1 MNRVPSSYQIADNT
15 FPSRKKMF
23 QAPQEIKKKKNITK
37 KCYLCVYIYWW
48 GRMHVLVSHRY
59 LWQAPLKSS
68 TIARTKK
75 KKHVTI
81 FWHIVGQILFV
92 WWLYARPEIGK
103 YYESPFSLF
112 DEEYIF
118 YSWRPR
124 HEERSRSG
132 WLAKKYLVE
141 KPHKSFANFE
151 TENDPF
157 PQTDKNL
164 CSVSEEPLE
173 AKDFRFVDSW
183 YRETSVIIVHRVD
196 NRTAWQRCLIFL
208 LLKMGQWVRYVWNVS
223 HFDYGIYRYIC
234 HYCLRRVKGE
244 KRTTVSLHEDTQ
256 NFVA

>member
-1 MNRVPSSYQIADNT
+1 MNRVSSSYQIADNT

-23 QAPQEIKKKKNITK
+23 QAPQEIKKKNITK

-59 LWQAPLKSS
+59 LWQVPLKSS

-75 KKHVTI
+75 KKTCDNFLAHRWPNSV
-81 FWHIVGQILFV
+81 F

-103 YYESPFSLF
+103 CYESPFSLF
-112 DEEYIF
+112 DEECIF

-141 KPHKSFANFE
+141 NPHKSFTNFE
-151 TENDPF
+151 SENDPF

-183 YRETSVIIVHRVD
+183 YRETSVIIVHRLD

-208 LLKMGQWVRYVWNVS
+208 LLKMG
-223 HFDYGIYRYIC
+223 
-234 HYCLRRVKGE
+234 
-244 KRTTVSLHEDTQ
+244 
-256 NFVA
+256 